1 MSSKRTLKEL
11 SKPTNKNKIDIN
23 YHTSAFSNFTDPV
36 TVSSITGF
44 LILSLLVSLV
54 LCKRRASSSL
64 MNVENPQ
71 QSMYYPKMAERSGN
85 NEDTDKRGNRESN
98 MINLNTSPYEK
109 IDFSSDESSDIMSS
123 NSIRCQQ
130 ECIFLSQSKEDL
142 SEGIDGTDYLCPGH
156 LNRKEKTDKDTNDDK
171 YLTVI

>member
-1 MSSKRTLKEL
+1 
-11 SKPTNKNKIDIN
+11 
-23 YHTSAFSNFTDPV
+23 
-36 TVSSITGF
+36 
-44 LILSLLVSLV
+44 
-54 LCKRRASSSL
+54 

-71 QSMYYPKMAERSGN
+71 QSMYYLKMTERSGT
-85 NEDTDKRGNRESN
+85 NEDTDKRCNRESN
-98 MINLNTSPYEK
+98 MMNLNTSPYEK

-142 SEGIDGTDYLCPGH
+142 SEDIDGTNYLCPAH
-156 LNRKEKTDKDTNDDK
+156 LNRKKKTDEDTNDDK